1 VNITYYK
8 SQQVRHL
15 YDGNDI
21 EYINEIVQLSEQ
33 KSKRYGKKF
42 DLVLWQDCIT

>member
-1 VNITYYK
+1 VNITYFK
-8 SQQVRHL
+8 PHQVRHL

-21 EYINEIVQLSEQ
+21 EYINKIVQLSEQ

-42 DLVLWQDCIT
+42 GLVAI